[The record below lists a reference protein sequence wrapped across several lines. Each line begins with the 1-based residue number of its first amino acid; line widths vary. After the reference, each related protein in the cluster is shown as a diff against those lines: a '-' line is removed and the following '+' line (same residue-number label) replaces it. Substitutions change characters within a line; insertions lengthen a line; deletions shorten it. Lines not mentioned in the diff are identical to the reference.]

1 MTAIDARNHL
11 QSLRAERMDAAHSV
25 LAHNRLY
32 RSSLDEDIATA
43 RSTYVGLAV
52 TEIASLRARL
62 GGPQVG

>member
-1 MTAIDARNHL
+1 
-11 QSLRAERMDAAHSV
+11 MDAAHSV

-52 TEIASLRARL
+52 TEIAFLRARL